1 MGNINLASLKKSY
14 KNFNRE
20 WGTQI
25 SLFLAFLAI
34 CAVFTVMSPF
44 FLTGKNLTNIG
55 HSMAIMGIMAA
66 GLTVPMILGCMD
78 VSQYSI
84 NALIGVTCV
93 LFANFNV
100 PIGLVLLY
108 AVVGGTAL
116 GIINGTTVALLRI
129 NPIIATLSTG
139 MVMRG
144 FCYMLTEG
152 KTLSVNDPEF
162 KVLGRETFLGIP
174 LSIIIMLGVFLVI
187 YITLKHTAFGRKL
200 FAVGGNPQAAFLSGI
215 NVKAIR
221 FGGFMISGAAAGLA
235 GFLLLSQLGAFQ
247 PNAGEATLM
256 NVIAAVI
263 LGGLSLSGG
272 KAKLI
277 GTFLGVLILT
287 VIQNGMNLLGV
298 QSYYQTIVRGII
310 ILVAVY
316 LDVIRGGGY
325 K

>member
-1 MGNINLASLKKSY
+1 MEKVSVSKFKKTY
-14 KNFNRE
+14 KKFNRE

-25 SLFLAFLAI
+25 SLFLAFLVI
-34 CAVFTVMSPF
+34 CAVFAVFSQY

-84 NALIGVTCV
+84 NALIGVVCV
-93 LFANFNV
+93 LFANMGV
-100 PIGLVLLY
+100 PFGVVIVFAL
-108 AVVGGTAL
+108 VGGTML
-116 GIINGTTVALLRI
+116 GVVNGVTVAILRI

-144 FCYMLTEG
+144 FCYMLTNG
-152 KTLSVNDPEF
+152 KTLSVNIPIF
-162 KVLGRETFLGIP
+162 KVLGRETLAGVP
-174 LSIIIMLGVFLVI
+174 VSIIIMLIVFLLI
-187 YITLKHTAFGRKL
+187 YVMLKHTPFGRKL
-200 FAVGGNPQAAFLSGI
+200 FAVGGNPQAAYLSGI
-215 NVKAIR
+215 NVKMIR

-263 LGGLSLSGG
+263 LGGLSLTGG
-272 KAKLI
+272 KAKLT

>member
-1 MGNINLASLKKSY
+1 MNRINIKNFGKHYKS
-14 KNFNRE
+14 FNRE
-20 WGTQI
+20 WGTQF
-25 SLFLAFLAI
+25 SLLLAFI
-34 CAVFTVMSPF
+34 VIGAVFAVLSPY
-44 FLTGKNLTNIG
+44 FLIGKNLTNIG
-55 HSMAIMGIMAA
+55 HNMAIMGIMAA

-84 NALIGVTCV
+84 NALVGVTCV
-93 LFANFNV
+93 LFANMGL

-108 AVVGGTAL
+108 AVVAGTLL
-116 GIINGTTVALLRI
+116 GMLNGVAVAILRI

-144 FCYMLTEG
+144 FTYMLTEG
-152 KTLSVNDPEF
+152 KTLQVNNPAF
-162 KVLGRETFLGIP
+162 KVLGRGTILGVP
-174 LSIIIMLGVFLVI
+174 NTLLIMAGVFLI
-187 YITLKHTAFGRKL
+187 LYIVLKHTPLGRKL

-215 NVKAIR
+215 NVRITR
-221 FGGFMISGAAAGLA
+221 FGGLMISGAAAGLA

-272 KAKLI
+272 KAKLT
-277 GTFLGVLILT
+277 GTLLGVLILT

-298 QSYYQTIVRGII
+298 QSYYQTIVRGMI

>member
-1 MGNINLASLKKSY
+1 MEKINKSNIGNIYKK
-14 KNFNRE
+14 FNRE
-20 WGTQI
+20 WGTQF
-25 SLFLAFLAI
+25 SLFLAFI
-34 CAVFTVMSPF
+34 VIAVVFAFASPY
-44 FLTGKNLTNIG
+44 FLLGKNLSNIG
-55 HSMAIMGIMAA
+55 HNMAIMGIMAA

-84 NALIGVTCV
+84 NALVGVTCV
-93 LFANFNV
+93 LFANMGL

-108 AVVGGTAL
+108 AVVA
-116 GIINGTTVALLRI
+116 GTTLGVLNGVVVAILRI

-152 KTLSVNDPEF
+152 KTLSVNNPAF
-162 KVLGRETFLGIP
+162 KLLGRGSVIGIP
-174 LSIIIMLGVFLVI
+174 NTLLIMFGVFLLI
-187 YITLKHTAFGRKL
+187 YIMLKHTPFGRKL

-215 NVKAIR
+215 NVRTIR

-272 KAKLI
+272 KAKLT
-277 GTFLGVLILT
+277 GTFIGVLILT
-287 VIQNGMNLLGV
+287 VISNGMNLLGV
-298 QSYYQTIVRGII
+298 QSYYQTIVRGMI

>member
-1 MGNINLASLKKSY
+1 MESRMNNFRISY
-14 KNFNRE
+14 KKFSRE

-25 SLFLAFLAI
+25 SLFLAVGVIAIVFL
-34 CAVFTVMSPF
+34 VLSPY

-84 NALIGVTCV
+84 NALIGVTSV
-93 LFANFNV
+93 LFANMGW
-100 PIGLVLLY
+100 PMGLVLIY
-108 AVVGGTAL
+108 AMVGGTVL
-116 GIINGTTVALLRI
+116 GAFNGLTVAILRI

-152 KTLSVNDPEF
+152 KTLSVNDPAYIAI
-162 KVLGRETFLGIP
+162 GRETLWGVPF
-174 LSIIIMLGVFLVI
+174 SIIIMLAVYLII
-187 YITLKHTAFGRKL
+187 YVVLIHTPFGRKL
-200 FAVGGNPQAAFLSGI
+200 FAVGGNPEAAFLSGI
-215 NVKAIR
+215 NVKGIR

-235 GFLLLSQLGAFQ
+235 GFMLLAQLGAFQ

-263 LGGLSLSGG
+263 LGGLSLMGG

-287 VIQNGMNLLGV
+287 IIQNGMNLLGV
-298 QSYYQTIVRGII
+298 QSYYQTIVRGLI

>member
-1 MGNINLASLKKSY
+1 MSNFGESY
-14 KNFNRE
+14 KKFTRK
-20 WGTQI
+20 WGTQF
-25 SLFLAFLAI
+25 SLFLAVIVIAI
-34 CAVFTVMSPF
+34 VFAILSPF
-44 FLTGKNLTNIG
+44 FLLGNNLTNIG

-66 GLTVPMILGCMD
+66 GLTVPMLLGCMD

-84 NALIGVTCV
+84 NALIGVTSV
-93 LFANFNV
+93 LFANM
-100 PIGLVLLY
+100 GLPMIWVLIY
-108 AVVGGTAL
+108 AVTAGTFL
-116 GIINGTTVALLRI
+116 GAFNGLTVAILRI

-152 KTLSVNDPEF
+152 KTLSVNDRAYIA
-162 KVLGRETFLGIP
+162 LGRNTVWGIP
-174 LSIIIMLGVFLVI
+174 FSIIIMVAVYLII
-187 YITLKHTAFGRKL
+187 YSVLTHTPFGRKL
-200 FAVGGNPQAAFLSGI
+200 FAVGGNPEAAFLSGI

-235 GFLLLSQLGAFQ
+235 GFMLLAQLGAFQ

-272 KAKLI
+272 KGKLI

-287 VIQNGMNLLGV
+287 IIQNGMNLLGV

>member
-1 MGNINLASLKKSY
+1 MKMETSNFKASYRKFS
-14 KNFNRE
+14 RE

-25 SLFLAFLAI
+25 SLFLAVVVI
-34 CAVFTVMSPF
+34 SGVFMVLSQYF
-44 FLTGKNLTNIG
+44 FTGKNLTNIG

-84 NALIGVTCV
+84 NALIGVTSV
-93 LFANFNV
+93 LFANMGW
-100 PIGLVLLY
+100 PIGLVLAY
-108 AVVGGTAL
+108 AMVGGTIL
-116 GIINGTTVALLRI
+116 GAFNGMTVAILRI

-152 KTLSVNDPEF
+152 KTLSVNDPGYIAI
-162 KVLGRETFLGIP
+162 GRETIWGIP
-174 LSIIIMLGVFLVI
+174 FSIIIMLAVYLII
-187 YITLKHTAFGRKL
+187 YVVLIQTPFGRKL
-200 FAVGGNPQAAFLSGI
+200 FAVGGNPEAAFLSGI

-235 GFLLLSQLGAFQ
+235 GFMLLAQLGAFQ

-287 VIQNGMNLLGV
+287 IIQNGMNLLGV
-298 QSYYQTIVRGII
+298 QSYFQTIVRGII